1 MTLITRSKNTCPI
14 YGHIYPPPP
23 PKKDLTSTPW
33 PGQLFYNLT
42 SGHYENNNRLS
53 VFSMTDCTEKISKI
67 IFFYYVFILALTLEP
82 TSLIQGL

>member
-1 MTLITRSKNTCPI
+1 MSNIRPYLS
-14 YGHIYPPPP
+14 PPP
-23 PKKDLTSTPW
+23 PKKALTSTPW

-67 IFFYYVFILALTLEP
+67 IFFLLCVHIGPYPRTYIHDPRTMNLK
-82 TSLIQGL
+82 I